1 MTNTSLAMLA
11 SYARVLLAIFAAA
24 VLGKVLDAGDVFSI
38 SLDDWKTYASAGV
51 AATLPVLLR
60 WLNPYDGAYGLVV
73 SDEDGE
79 IEIH

>member
-1 MTNTSLAMLA
+1 MTDTSLAMFG

-38 SLDDWKTYASAGV
+38 SLDDWKTYAAAGV
-51 AATLPVLLR
+51 AATLPVVLR
-60 WLNPYDGAYGLVV
+60 WLNPYDPAYGLVV
-73 SDEDGE
+73 SSEDGE